1 MTSIIHKKWC
11 HKFGFFNC
19 NQEKKKKKKIALLE
33 LVCAFMFK
41 NKDFWKDQVMPLLVS
56 ELAHLIKRQ
65 DVFSHRCHVTISP
78 ILCFQQM
85 PCLFILS
92 LQTLA

>member
-1 MTSIIHKKWC
+1 MNDQYNPQKMVSQIW
-11 HKFGFFNC
+11 FLQLQSG
-19 NQEKKKKKKIALLE
+19 KKKKIALLE